1 VQLDKGEL
9 AGSVDGD
16 EHKQLALVGPDFG
29 DVDVDVD
36 VKVTD
41 RAGFELCPGRCLSI
55 NIGQAANV
63 VTLKKPVQR

>member
-9 AGSVDGD
+9 AGSVYGD

-29 DVDVDVD
+29 DVDV
-36 VKVTD
+36 KVTD
-41 RAGFELCPGRCLSI
+41 RVGFKLFPRRFLSI